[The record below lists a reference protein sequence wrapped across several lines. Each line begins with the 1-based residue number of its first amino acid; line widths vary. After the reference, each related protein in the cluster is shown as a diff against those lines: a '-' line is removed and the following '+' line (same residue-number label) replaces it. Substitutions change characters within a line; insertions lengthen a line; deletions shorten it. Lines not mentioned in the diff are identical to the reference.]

1 MHPRPEGR
9 ERRSHGL
16 CPSRGS
22 GLGGDAPISRSARG
36 QVHETRRAQRSVG
49 DAILFGRLGRV
60 VVPVVQVGERLLV
73 GHDPVQLARFLP
85 REDSQDQHVSF
96 GASVRTV
103 TSEIA
108 KEKQLPATYGV
119 EVGQVKPGSPAEA
132 AGILPGDVIT
142 GIGPYTVNG
151 GADQFRRAVSLRQ
164 PGDTMILTIWREG
177 DVIRGSRW
185 PFPSRRRRSRFPP
198 RKRPRPDRLTTAPGP
213 AFDMQ

>member
-1 MHPRPEGR
+1 MSDAVTVFVRPGDPASEATLRYLDQRGVTYTKR
-9 ERRSHGL
+9 DVLSD
-16 CPSRGS
+16 PS
-22 GLGGDAPISRSARG
+22 A
-36 QVHETRRAQRSVG
+36 T
-49 DAILFGRLGRV
+49 AILFGRLGRV

-85 REDSQDQHVSF
+85 REDSEDQHVSF

-108 KEKQLPATYGV
+108 GAKHLPATYGV

-151 GADQFRRAVSLRQ
+151 GADQFRRAVALRQ
-164 PGDTMILTIWREG
+164 PGDTMMLTLWREG
-177 DVIRGSRW
+177 DVSEVAVA
-185 PFPSRRRRSRFPP
+185 FPVETPAETTTQVAPADETPP
-198 RKRPRPDRLTTAPGP
+198 AGTANP
-213 AFDMQ
+213 A